1 MESIFFLPPSIL
13 SFISDAGIGVNRK
26 PTRALHRYETH
37 GFQTH
42 FRLYCFLRCEQ
53 NHPGSECAA
62 PLSVF
67 AARAE
72 EVKRGLAEKYGSS
85 SAQANVT
92 AIVVTS
98 DERDKKWWQSVADQ
112 GWYFVDYDKEETV
125 KALGRWC
132 VLRSLLYRL
141 VLRVLD

>member
-1 MESIFFLPPSIL
+1 MNP
-13 SFISDAGIGVNRK
+13 R
-26 PTRALHRYETH
+26 
-37 GFQTH
+37 GFQ
-42 FRLYCFLRCEQ
+42 FSFAALLFFYRCEE
-53 NHPGSECAA
+53 NHPGTECAA

-72 EVKRGLAEKYGSS
+72 EVKVGLAKKYGFG

-125 KALGRWC
+125 KTLGRWY
-132 VLRSLLYRL
+132 VLRGLSYCLALG
-141 VLRVLD
+141 VLN